1 MIMDYLI
8 PKMQSKKKKI
18 KIIYLLLG
26 ENLIKSKNL
35 QYMTTKKVLGTTY
48 LPNLNMFSYFLNL
61 SNLSLGDRESTL

>member
-26 ENLIKSKNL
+26 ENLIKKKNL
-35 QYMTTKKVLGTTY
+35 QYMNNKKGSRNLLIYQILTC
-48 LPNLNMFSYFLNL
+48 LP
-61 SNLSLGDRESTL
+61 G